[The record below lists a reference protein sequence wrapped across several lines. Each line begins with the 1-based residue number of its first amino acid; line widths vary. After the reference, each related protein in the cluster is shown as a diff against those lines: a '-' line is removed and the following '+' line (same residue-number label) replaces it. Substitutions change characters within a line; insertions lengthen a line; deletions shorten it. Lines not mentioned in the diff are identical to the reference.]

1 VIVVDRAWLIVASLL
16 ESLISVSGLR
26 HAKRVVGSRMV
37 DDVLRIQSAHH
48 GMFDVVDLTMPTHHL
63 VTCLQKI
70 NDGSSLLHKAD
81 LWRRVPRPTKV
92 GNITTVPQDAIDL
105 AIIELICIGYRDQ
118 DIAEALHYSVQA
130 VKNRLGAMLRRS
142 GLSNRTQLAWQFTN
156 QVLTARMIQNMQHS
170 EAVARATAATA
181 TSAPGA

>member
-1 VIVVDRAWLIVASLL
+1 VVDSAWLTVAPFL
-16 ESLISVSGLR
+16 ESLVAVSGQ
-26 HAKRVVGSRMV
+26 HDAKRVVGARVV
-37 DDVLRIQSAHH
+37 DDVLRIQSAHR
-48 GMFDVVDLTMPTHHL
+48 GMFDVVDLTMPTPDL
-63 VTCLQKI
+63 VAR
-70 NDGSSLLHKAD
+70 LHRIHGGTSALRRAD
-81 LWRRVPRPTKV
+81 LWRRVPRPAIV
-92 GNITTVPQDAIDL
+92 PDITTVPQDQIDL
-105 AIIELICIGYRDQ
+105 AILELTSIGYRDQ